1 MAAPLDPANL
11 DHAIDLYLAGEPEPE
26 IIATTGVSH
35 SALHRERGRRGI
47 PPRRNRDVDSTAIV
61 AAYLAGES
69 EYALARHLGVSRG
82 VVRKRL
88 TDAGVTIRRPSE
100 AGLVR
105 ASKMPKAQRATQ
117 AAAAQRAARQRK
129 VSEAELC
136 TRARAR
142 ERDGKFGSE
151 GELFLAQLLERRDL
165 LPIPQ
170 KAIGKYNID
179 MAAAETVAVE
189 VLGGNW
195 HSTKGTHAIR
205 TPQILNAGWHLI
217 MVWNQNGTGPITAG
231 AADYIAAFAE
241 QVRWQPTLTR
251 QYRVVTGDGEVL
263 AARCADD
270 DEFPLIPPS
279 RRAVRRRP

>member
-1 MAAPLDPANL
+1 MAAPLDSAKL
-11 DHAIDLYLAGEPEPE
+11 DHAIDLYLSGEPEAQ
-26 IIATTGVSH
+26 IIAAAGVSH
-35 SALHRERGRRGI
+35 TALHRERTRRGI
-47 PPRRNRDVDSTAIV
+47 PPRRNRDVDSLAIV

-69 EYALARHLGVSRG
+69 EYALAQRLDVSRP
-82 VVRKRL
+82 VIRKRL
-88 TDAGVTIRRPSE
+88 VDAGVTIRRPSE
-100 AGLVR
+100 AGIVR
-105 ASKMPKAQRATQ
+105 AGKMTKAQRATQ
-117 AAAAQRAARQRK
+117 AAAAQRAARRRE
-129 VSEAELC
+129 VSEAELL

-151 GELFLAQLLERRDL
+151 GELFLAHLLESRDL
-165 LPIPQ
+165 LPVPQ

-179 MAAAETVAVE
+179 MAAAESVAVE

-195 HSTKGTHAIR
+195 HSAKRTHAIR

-217 MVWNQNGTGPITAG
+217 MVWNQKGTGPITAG
-231 AADYIAAFAE
+231 AAEYIATFAE
-241 QVRWQPTLTR
+241 QVRWQPTMTR

-279 RRAVRRRP
+279 RRAIRPGT